1 MERNDVTT
9 INGREFV
16 SVDEFVRRMNTTRQT
31 LEKRI
36 RLGIIPIVRPDG
48 KRRRFIDW
56 ELGSKAWNMNPPN
69 IKNVEAQRL
78 EKRKPKDDSFMAEKE
93 NPGKPHMES
102 ASIPQIEKSSVQK
115 EKLLDISDIDPKL
128 LEDCSVNGVIDWDL
142 AKKKLTALTYAY
154 DLDVKKGKYIEKAE
168 VQMWAMTL
176 AKILESNLSSLPNK
190 YASILEAEVV
200 AMVRSIT
207 GKVVDISDESKTKMK
222 KLMNN
227 VAPEMFKSI
236 QETLEK
242 YNENE

>member
-16 SVDEFVRRMNTTRQT
+16 SVDEFVRRMDTTRQT

-69 IKNVEAQRL
+69 KNNVEAQRL
-78 EKRKPKDDSFMAEKE
+78 EKRKPKDDSFMTEKG

-168 VQMWAMTL
+168 VQMWA
-176 AKILESNLSSLPNK
+176 KILESNLSSLPNK

-227 VAPEMFKSI
+227 VAPEIFKSI

>member
-16 SVDEFVRRMNTTRQT
+16 SVDEFVRRMDTTRQT
-31 LEKRI
+31 LEKR
-36 RLGIIPIVRPDG
+36 
-48 KRRRFIDW
+48 
-56 ELGSKAWNMNPPN
+56 
-69 IKNVEAQRL
+69 
-78 EKRKPKDDSFMAEKE
+78 KPKNDSFMAEKE

-227 VAPEMFKSI
+227 VAPEIFKSI

>member
-1 MERNDVTT
+1 
-9 INGREFV
+9 
-16 SVDEFVRRMNTTRQT
+16 
-31 LEKRI
+31 
-36 RLGIIPIVRPDG
+36 
-48 KRRRFIDW
+48 
-56 ELGSKAWNMNPPN
+56 
-69 IKNVEAQRL
+69 
-78 EKRKPKDDSFMAEKE
+78 
-93 NPGKPHMES
+93 
-102 ASIPQIEKSSVQK
+102 
-115 EKLLDISDIDPKL
+115 
-128 LEDCSVNGVIDWDL
+128 
-142 AKKKLTALTYAY
+142 
-154 DLDVKKGKYIEKAE
+154 
-168 VQMWAMTL
+168 MWAMTL

>member
-1 MERNDVTT
+1 
-9 INGREFV
+9 
-16 SVDEFVRRMNTTRQT
+16 
-31 LEKRI
+31 
-36 RLGIIPIVRPDG
+36 
-48 KRRRFIDW
+48 
-56 ELGSKAWNMNPPN
+56 
-69 IKNVEAQRL
+69 
-78 EKRKPKDDSFMAEKE
+78 
-93 NPGKPHMES
+93 
-102 ASIPQIEKSSVQK
+102 
-115 EKLLDISDIDPKL
+115 
-128 LEDCSVNGVIDWDL
+128 
-142 AKKKLTALTYAY
+142 
-154 DLDVKKGKYIEKAE
+154 
-168 VQMWAMTL
+168 MTL